1 MSRHPTSLNI
11 VAILMFA
18 TLLSRAQDL
27 GLTLPGSLTLFR
39 PLAGPGREG
48 IFAQPPL
55 AASIFGS
62 VGYDDNIFTSHDHRL
77 GSGLDSLSFDI
88 ASHIGTERTRL
99 NADLRLGFIA
109 YWNRPGRAIDPDLS
123 LDVTFTHQ
131 FTPRVV
137 LGFSS
142 FATYRGQPNFSLGVG
157 QVNNVGNYV
166 YTTNTVSLGYQWAP
180 RFSTLTSYTLNSL
193 YYEDSIVGSTQNR
206 LEHIIAQQ
214 LRFLV
219 LPTITAVGEYRFGY
233 EQYIN
238 TNFNSYSHFVLAGGD
253 FTLAPRLQFIFRGG
267 AEARTAL
274 FKGGSSLTYP
284 YFDSTLT
291 YTYRPDSYIQW
302 YNRYGLE
309 QSNIATVNY
318 DKVYRTGLRVL
329 HSFGQKLKL
338 GTGVYYSYNHY
349 DQPVSFDENDLDASV
364 TATYQITRAF
374 GLQADYT
381 FTRVFSVITSRDYYR
396 NRVFLG
402 ATFTF

>member
-1 MSRHPTSLNI
+1 
-11 VAILMFA
+11 MFA

-39 PLAGPGREG
+39 PLAGPSGEG
-48 IFAQPPL
+48 IFTAPPFS
-55 AASIFGS
+55 ASLFGS

-77 GSGLDSLSFDI
+77 GSGLDSLSLDL

-99 NADLRLGFIA
+99 NADLRLGLIA
-109 YWNRPGRAIDPDLS
+109 YWNRPGQAVDPDLS
-123 LDVTFTHQ
+123 LDLTFTHQ
-131 FTPRVV
+131 FTPRLV

-142 FATYRGQPNFSLGVG
+142 FAIFQGQPNFSLGVG

-166 YTTNTVSLGYQWAP
+166 YTTNTISLGYQWAP
-180 RFSTLTSYTLNSL
+180 RFSTVTSYTLNSL
-193 YYEDSIVGSTQNR
+193 YYQNSVIGSTQNR

-238 TNFNSYSHFVLAGGD
+238 TNFDSYSHFVLAGGD
-253 FTLAPRLQFIFRGG
+253 FMVTPRLQFIFRGG
-267 AEARTAL
+267 AESRTAL

-291 YTYRPDSYIQW
+291 YTYRPESYIQW

-309 QSNIATVNY
+309 QSNIATTNY
-318 DKVYRTGLRVL
+318 DKVYRTGVRVL
-329 HSFGQKLKL
+329 HSFGQKLRL

-349 DQPVSFDENDLDASV
+349 DQPVSFDENDLDATI

-374 GLQADYT
+374 GLQVDYT
-381 FTRVFSVITSRDYYR
+381 FTRVFSIITSRDYYR
-396 NRVFLG
+396 NRVSLG
-402 ATFTF
+402 AIFTY

>member
-1 MSRHPTSLNI
+1 
-11 VAILMFA
+11 MFA

-27 GLTLPGSLTLFR
+27 GLTLPGSLTIFR
-39 PLAGPGREG
+39 PLAGPTEG
-48 IFAQPPL
+48 VFTAPPFS
-55 AASIFGS
+55 ASLFGS
-62 VGYDDNIFTSHDHRL
+62 VGYDDNIFTSHNHRL
-77 GSGLDSLSFDI
+77 GSGLDSLSLDV

-99 NADLRLGFIA
+99 NADLRLGLIA
-109 YWNRPGRAIDPDLS
+109 YWNRPGQAVDPDLS
-123 LDVTFTHQ
+123 LDLTFTHQ
-131 FTPRVV
+131 FTPRLV

-142 FATYRGQPNFSLGVG
+142 FAIFQGQPNFSLGVG

-166 YTTNTVSLGYQWAP
+166 YTTNTASLGYQWAP
-180 RFSTLTSYTLNSL
+180 RVSTVTSYTLNSL
-193 YYEDSIVGSTQNR
+193 YYQNSVVGSTQNR

-219 LPTITAVGEYRFGY
+219 FPTITAVGEYRFGY
-233 EQYIN
+233 EQYVN
-238 TNFNSYSHFVLAGGD
+238 TNFDSYSHFVLAGGD
-253 FTLAPRLQFIFRGG
+253 FMLTPRLQFIFRGG
-267 AEARTAL
+267 AEFRTAL
-274 FKGGSSLTYP
+274 FKGGTSLSYP

-338 GTGVYYSYNHY
+338 GTGLYYSYNQY
-349 DQPVSFDENDLDASV
+349 NQPVSFDENDLDASV

-381 FTRVFSVITSRDYYR
+381 FTRVFSIITSRDYYR
-396 NRVFLG
+396 NRISLG
-402 ATFTF
+402 ATFTY